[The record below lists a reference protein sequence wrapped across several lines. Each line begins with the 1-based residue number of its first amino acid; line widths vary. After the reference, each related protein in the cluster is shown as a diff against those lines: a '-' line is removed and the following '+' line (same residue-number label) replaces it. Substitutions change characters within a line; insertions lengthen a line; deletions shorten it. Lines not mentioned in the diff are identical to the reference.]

1 MKKAVIIGV
10 GAVDGLGAALAEK
23 FSKNGLEVFISGRTQ
38 SKLDKVS
45 DYLRKKNYKVHSIL
59 ADTTKIEDLNNMFNQ
74 VGEGLDLAIYNVG
87 NNMPGKIIDME
98 EKYFKE
104 CWEQCCFGGFLFSK
118 LVINRFISEQTSGTI
133 LFTGASASL
142 RGKSNF
148 GAFNSGKGA
157 LRNFCQALAKECQEF
172 NIHVA
177 HIIIDG
183 GLNGERIKTRIPN
196 YEDIFGKGGLISL
209 SQVTDAYEFLY
220 KQKNNGWTFELDLRT
235 HKENW

>member
-10 GAVDGLGAALAEK
+10 GPVDGLGAALAEK

-45 DYLRKKNYKVHSIL
+45 DYLYEKKYKVNSIL
-59 ADTTKIEDLNNMFNQ
+59 ADSTNTEDLNNLFNQ
-74 VGEGLDLAIYNVG
+74 VGKGLDLAIYNVG

-98 EKYFKE
+98 PEYFKE

-118 LVINRFISEQTSGTI
+118 FAINRFISEQTPGTI

-157 LRNFCQALAKECQEF
+157 LRNFCQALAKECQVL
-172 NIHVA
+172 NIHIA

-183 GLNGERIKTRIPN
+183 GLNGERIKTRMPN
-196 YEDIFGKGGLISL
+196 YEDIFGKDGLISL
-209 SQVTDAYEFLY
+209 NQVTDAYEFLY
-220 KQKNNGWTFELDLRT
+220 KQKKDGWTFELDLRT
-235 HKENW
+235 YKENW